1 MVDPARYQELGIE
14 HIHEK
19 VQRGE
24 RLTLEDGELLFA
36 CPDVTAIGALAHQVR
51 RRFNG
56 NTTYYV
62 MNQHINYS
70 NICVNGCRFCAF
82 AREPGDPQGFQLTLE
97 EILDKIKESLKYPI
111 TEVHI
116 VGGCHP
122 DLPISY
128 YESIIREIKALRPQ
142 VRIKAFTAVEIAHF
156 ARREQ
161 LTTRKVLERLQESG
175 LNMLPG
181 GGAEVFSARVRNLIC
196 PQKLSGNGWLEVVS
210 EAHQLGI
217 RTNATLLYGHIE
229 THRERLEHL
238 LALRSLQDDTG
249 GFVCFIPLPFQTAN
263 NNLRGIEPVTG
274 MESLKTIAI
283 SRLMLDNFAHIKAY
297 WIMLTLE
304 LAQLALYF
312 GADDLDGTVLEE
324 KIGHMAGAQSD
335 QSLTRLEL
343 ERIIREA
350 GFDPVERDCFFQP
363 VYREV

>member
-1 MVDPARYQELGIE
+1 V
-14 HIHEK
+14 
-19 VQRGE
+19 
-24 RLTLEDGELLFA
+24 
-36 CPDVTAIGALAHQVR
+36 VR
-51 RRFNG
+51 
-56 NTTYYV
+56 
-62 MNQHINYS
+62 
-70 NICVNGCRFCAF
+70 
-82 AREPGDPQGFQLTLE
+82 
-97 EILDKIKESLKYPI
+97 
-111 TEVHI
+111 
-116 VGGCHP
+116 
-122 DLPISY
+122 
-128 YESIIREIKALRPQ
+128 
-142 VRIKAFTAVEIAHF
+142 
-156 ARREQ
+156 
-161 LTTRKVLERLQESG
+161 
-175 LNMLPG
+175 
-181 GGAEVFSARVRNLIC
+181 
-196 PQKLSGNGWLEVVS
+196 

-238 LALRSLQDDTG
+238 LALRRLQDDTG

-324 KIGHMAGAQSD
+324 KIGHMAGAQSN

-363 VYREV
+363 VSREV